1 MNKVAFP
8 YIGDYHVPAKYF
20 VEKALKSEVVMPP
33 KITKKTIEIG
43 FKNSPNFVC
52 TPFKYTIGTLI
63 EAYEKGANKFI
74 QLGGGCRYGYYGEV
88 QEKILKDL
96 GYDCKL
102 INLISNE
109 KVNIFKVFK
118 KLKNEFENISFV
130 KFLYHGLITCQ
141 MIIYM
146 DIIDEYIRENIAFEV
161 ESSSFESLKQIML
174 LDFEKAKGLRDLKR
188 KFNYYKQKFKQIKI
202 RRPNENEFYKV
213 GIIGE
218 LYTIMEPSANY
229 YLERELAKH
238 NIQIKRFTN
247 ATYLLFEKRKFVK
260 KYINLVNIKYKMGA
274 DATDNVIRTKYL
286 CEEDFDGIIHIKSAF
301 CTPEIAVM
309 PVISKIAD
317 SYNIP
322 VLFFSFDANTIE
334 TGITTRLE
342 AFYDMLE
349 MRKRK

>member
-8 YIGDYHVPAKYF
+8 YVGDYYVPAKYF
-20 VEKALKSEVVMPP
+20 VEKALNSEVVLPP
-33 KITKKTIEIG
+33 RISKKTVEIG

-52 TPFKYTIGTLI
+52 TPFKYTMGTLI
-63 EAYEKGANKFI
+63 EAYEKGANTFI

-96 GYDCKL
+96 GFDCKL
-102 INLISNE
+102 INLINNE
-109 KVNIFKVFK
+109 KITIFKIYK
-118 KLKNEFENISFV
+118 KLKNEFKDISFF
-130 KFLYHGLITCQ
+130 KFLYHGLITYK

-146 DIIDEYIRENIAFEV
+146 DIIDGYIRENIAFEM
-161 ESSSFESLKQIML
+161 EKGSFENLKEIML
-174 LDFEKAKGLRDLKR
+174 LDFSKVKGFKDLKR
-188 KFNYYKQKFKQIKI
+188 KFKYYKEKFRNLKVRIPK
-202 RRPNENEFYKV
+202 EFYKI

-229 YLERELAKH
+229 YLEKELAKN
-238 NIQIKRFTN
+238 NIRIKRFTN

-260 KYINLVNIKYKMGA
+260 KYIKLINVKYNMGA
-274 DATDNVIRTKYL
+274 DATDNIIRTKYL
-286 CEEDFDGIIHIKSAF
+286 CEEDYDGIIHIKSAF
-301 CTPEIAVM
+301 CTPEITVM
-309 PVISKIAD
+309 PLISKVAD
-317 SYNIP
+317 SYNVP

-334 TGITTRLE
+334 TGMNTRLE